1 MNSSYILDL
10 NRVLKTGGFVF
21 LTSMN
26 GGLWIR
32 DRSVSILDEELEI
45 TGSYMRARMS
55 SYDILL

>member
-10 NRVLKTGGFVF
+10 NRALKTGGFVF

-32 DRSVSILDEELEI
+32 DRLVSILDEESEI
-45 TGSYMRARMS
+45 TGSFLHS
-55 SYDILL
+55 CSNVIV